1 MFTPTQEETIR
12 ELRGEYKIKWLETIF
27 KDFVKEAIKEFVT
40 EQKKLEELS
49 NPLMKIAD
57 ISKRFK
63 VSKQTIHNWINRGI
77 ITGNKTGKNRY
88 FTEEEVRQALTKYG
102 FSK

>member
-1 MFTPTQEETIR
+1 MLDTEQENKIR
-12 ELRGEYKIKWLETIF
+12 ELRLDYKITWLEEIF
-27 KDFVKEAIKEFVT
+27 KQFVKEAINEFKI
-40 EQKKLEELS
+40 EQEKQAELS

-63 VSKQTIHNWINRGI
+63 VSKQTIHNWINRKI
-77 ITGNKTGKNRY
+77 ITGHKTGKNRY